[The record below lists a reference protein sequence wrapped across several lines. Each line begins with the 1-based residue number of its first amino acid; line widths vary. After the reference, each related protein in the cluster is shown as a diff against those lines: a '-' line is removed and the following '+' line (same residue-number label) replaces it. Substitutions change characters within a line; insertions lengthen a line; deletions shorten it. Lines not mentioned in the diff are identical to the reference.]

1 MFNHLLPPSPPSAQ
15 VLAGRQRQIQ
25 EKIEL
30 NRRAQEQSIKY
41 REQLI
46 KELEEMK
53 EGTRWEKEQ
62 QRPCRRELQAQVG
75 WAPQYTAGCWGCPI
89 SPDFPW
95 TGHGAQL
102 ERGGGTAAG
111 MGPAAPWGAGAAG
124 GWARLAQQGKVTPGS
139 PQHTSSA
146 WRVTVLS
153 LIWSF
158 SSELYSSLFS
168 FLLILIY

>member
-1 MFNHLLPPSPPSAQ
+1 MFNHLLPPSPPFAQ

-75 WAPQYTAGCWGCPI
+75 
-89 SPDFPW
+89 
-95 TGHGAQL
+95 
-102 ERGGGTAAG
+102 
-111 MGPAAPWGAGAAG
+111 
-124 GWARLAQQGKVTPGS
+124 
-139 PQHTSSA
+139 
-146 WRVTVLS
+146 
-153 LIWSF
+153 
-158 SSELYSSLFS
+158 
-168 FLLILIY
+168 